1 MANITQEAI
10 RIGFPVYLSK
20 LNEQSLESARAIY
33 ESNQH
38 RIYAFA
44 FWMTD
49 NELHAEEIAQRAFLR
64 AFATADEPT
73 AEMIDRA
80 LVAEVRQFT
89 PVGQLTLACSTSL
102 EVKSVRT
109 NTKRVDLE
117 RAVVQLPATE
127 RFIYFMHDGDGYSH
141 SRIAHTLGITEEKS
155 KLGLHQ
161 ARLRLRELL
170 AK

>member
-1 MANITQEAI
+1 MPKLEED
-10 RIGFPVYLSK
+10 GF
-20 LNEQSLESARAIY
+20 ESVRAIY
-33 ESNQH
+33 KSNQH
-38 RIYAFA
+38 RVYAFA

-49 NELHAEEIAQRAFLR
+49 NELQAEVISEQVFLR
-64 AFATADEPT
+64 AFAVTEAPT
-73 AEMIDRA
+73 AEMIDHA
-80 LVAEVRQFT
+80 FVTEVCQLM
-89 PVGQLTLACSTSL
+89 PLGELTLNCSTCL

-127 RFIYFMHDGDGYSH
+127 RLIYLMHDGDGYSH
-141 SRIAHTLGITEEKS
+141 SRIARTLGIPEGKC
-155 KLGLHQ
+155 KHGLHQ